1 MVNPALQATVEA
13 LSEDERA
20 ELVEFIEQ
28 TYTRDL
34 PPLSDEQIA
43 LLRSRRNDP
52 DPANWRTPEQTEA
65 LLRDLRA

>member
-52 DPANWRTPEQTEA
+52 DPDNWRTPEQTEA